1 MQVLLIIIVSIAVLV
16 LVVFTI
22 VRNNKDRKDFER
34 QLKNDDSAPIKHNET
49 NIETDAETE
58 DTK

>member
-1 MQVLLIIIVSIAVLV
+1 MQVLILIIVGIAVLV
-16 LVVFTI
+16 LVIFTI
-22 VRNNKDRKDFER
+22 VRNNKDRKDFEK

-49 NIETDAETE
+49 NIEIE

>member
-16 LVVFTI
+16 LVIFTI
-22 VRNNKDRKDFER
+22 VRNNKDRKDFEK
-34 QLKNDDSAPIKHNET
+34 QLKNDDSAPITRGEND
-49 NIETDAETE
+49 IEIE

>member
-22 VRNNKDRKDFER
+22 VRNNKDRKDFKR
-34 QLKNDDSAPIKHNET
+34 QLKNDDSAPTKHNET
-49 NIETDAETE
+49 DVETE

>member
-16 LVVFTI
+16 LLVFTI
-22 VRNNKDRKDFER
+22 VRNNKDRKDFEK
-34 QLKNDDSAPIKHNET
+34 QLNNDDSVPITHGEND
-49 NIETDAETE
+49 IEIE

>member
-1 MQVLLIIIVSIAVLV
+1 MQVLLIIIVSIAVLI

-22 VRNNKDRKDFER
+22 VRNNKDRKDFEK
-34 QLKNDDSAPIKHNET
+34 QLNNDDSAPIKHNET
-49 NIETDAETE
+49 DIEIE

>member
-1 MQVLLIIIVSIAVLV
+1 MQVLLIIIVSVAVLV

-22 VRNNKDRKDFER
+22 VRNNKDRKDFEK
-34 QLKNDDSAPIKHNET
+34 QLKNDDSAPITHGEND
-49 NIETDAETE
+49 IEIE

>member
-1 MQVLLIIIVSIAVLV
+1 MQVLLLIIVSIAVLL
-16 LVVFTI
+16 LVIFTI

-34 QLKNDDSAPIKHNET
+34 QLKNDDSAPNKHNET
-49 NIETDAETE
+49 DIEIE

>member
-49 NIETDAETE
+49 DVETE

>member
-34 QLKNDDSAPIKHNET
+34 QLKNDDFAPTKHNET
-49 NIETDAETE
+49 DVETE